1 MKLLKKVKFSIP
13 IIKITNKEIVILG
26 LIKIKRKNAI

>member
-1 MKLLKKVKFSIP
+1 MKLLKKVKISIP

-26 LIKIKRKNAI
+26 LLKIKRKNVV